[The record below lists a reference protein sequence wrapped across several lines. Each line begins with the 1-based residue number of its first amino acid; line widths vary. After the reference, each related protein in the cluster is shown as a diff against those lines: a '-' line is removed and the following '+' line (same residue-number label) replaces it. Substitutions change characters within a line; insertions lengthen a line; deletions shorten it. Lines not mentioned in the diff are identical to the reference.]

1 MEWFAD
7 ESFWTTFGSYI
18 YSDARLQHAS
28 EEVDRLLALAGAHPA
43 DVLDLGCGTGRHAVE
58 FSRRGCTVT
67 GVDRTKPAL
76 AQAQTYAADM
86 RASVEFVES
95 DMREFVRPAAFDLVV
110 SIFTSFGYFHT
121 VEDER
126 RVVANV
132 FRSLRPGGTFIVDV
146 MGKEVLARVF
156 QPTRSD
162 VAPDGTLIIWRTA
175 VDDGWSRIKGQW
187 YAVRGGDVQCFEVDH
202 WIYSGRELR
211 ELLIG
216 AGFREV
222 CLYGDLEG
230 QEYGPTATRLVAVG
244 RKGAQ

>member
-7 ESFWTTFGSYI
+7 ESFWTTFGQYI
-18 YSDARLQHAS
+18 YSDARLQRAS
-28 EEVDRLLALAGAHPA
+28 DDVDRLLALAAARPS

-67 GVDRTKPAL
+67 GVDRTKPVL
-76 AQAQTYAADM
+76 AQARAYAAETRVD
-86 RASVEFVES
+86 VEFVEC
-95 DMREFVRPAAFDLVV
+95 DMREFVRTAAFDLVV
-110 SIFTSFGYFHT
+110 SFFTSFGYFRS

-132 FRSLRPGGTFIVDV
+132 FQSLRPGGTFIVDV
-146 MGKEVLARVF
+146 MGKEVLARIF
-156 QPTRSD
+156 QATRSD

-187 YAVRGGDVQCFEVDH
+187 YAVRDRDVRCFQVDH

-211 ELLIG
+211 DLLMG
-216 AGFREV
+216 TGFREV
-222 CLYGDLEG
+222 SLYGDLEG

-244 RKGAQ
+244 RKGR